1 MCGRSPEMLAALGY
15 LHGVSGNVIGARGI
29 LEELRRLADVR
40 YVSPARIAQVHAGI
54 GERAE
59 ALDRLEE
66 AHAERAAD
74 LAWLNVRPVFATLRD
89 EPRFTALLNAMRLSP
104 SSPVAD

>member
-1 MCGRSPEMLAALGY
+1 MLAALGY